1 MACRSE
7 GLKETTTNYFVDL
20 KTCMVIVKNVPC
32 TECEQC
38 GEKYFT
44 DEIAEKLDEI
54 VERVSNTLT
63 EFAVV
68 NFSDNV
74 A

>member
-1 MACRSE
+1 
-7 GLKETTTNYFVDL
+7 
-20 KTCMVIVKNVPC
+20 MVIVKNVPC